1 MLRTI
6 HFNYYP
12 LFCFEEF
19 ETYHT
24 MRLEMYQVNF
34 TNNEVIFLS
43 LRYIMFLLH
52 TILQIFTHNSLAILR
67 YKMRN
72 LGLC

>member
-34 TNNEVIFLS
+34 TNNEVIFFIITLYYVS
-43 LRYIMFLLH
+43 VAYNITDFHAQFTRYF
-52 TILQIFTHNSLAILR
+52 TLQNA
-67 YKMRN
+67 
-72 LGLC
+72 